1 MAHLSS
7 KNTLDLTNSSNRSL
21 KRRKVRKG
29 TTSCWECKRRKK
41 RCEFKAESAS
51 TCNTCQRI
59 GVPCVSQLFT
69 DTVSNDP
76 GHLGQRL
83 DQVEVLVTQFVRQ
96 REGQSNQ
103 EIRRAASTPEIGR
116 APTLRSVNHE
126 RLSRGSSLTGYL
138 YSVLPDP
145 STAAVILSSI
155 KLFASPLQVSQKSD
169 FDQNISH
176 ELPSLDPDVPLSSHP
191 VLFAKRLIQLAICLK
206 QFNILPSEQ
215 LTLHLNEPINNAAQ
229 RYFDA
234 ASHFVMS
241 QDYLVASLDGLET
254 LMLQA
259 SFHITDGDFQAAWAI
274 HHRVANISQAIDL
287 PNLAKEIGSRSENLW
302 FQITYS
308 DRFLSLI
315 LGLPFAI
322 ANNCLATT
330 SHLTASAPAQ
340 RLERIHAFL
349 AGHII
354 CRNVRMQHSAGFEEG
369 YFLGEHSRETRHID
383 DYLKKATRILPPSWW
398 LAPSLDNV
406 FDGEALERTAKLL
419 VQMHQYYLTVLLHQP
434 YIVHPQ
440 MMDSDVENS
449 TYSKLTAA
457 SASRELLSRFLII
470 RNYHRSPSYRA
481 LDEKAFV
488 ASATMLFVHFV
499 GHENTSANFFEHQR
513 SHDLGIIE
521 KVIDLFDELSVTP
534 RASQSLCRSQI
545 LRRLMQI
552 EINAANGYIYSTRSR
567 IQTSSNAARDRTDEQ
582 YGVEVFIP
590 YFGAVV
596 ISCPPSS
603 ESLAKESQESTIL
616 NVLESSLEGQLST
629 FDTPQQENSP
639 ELEHFGYADYET
651 DMTLLKDWI
660 HDEPEV
666 DSG

>member
-1 MAHLSS
+1 MTHLSS
-7 KNTLDLTNSSNRSL
+7 TNALDLTSSSNRSL

-29 TTSCWECKRRKK
+29 TTSCWECRRRKK
-41 RCEFKAESAS
+41 RCEFTESAS
-51 TCNTCQRI
+51 TCNACQRI
-59 GVPCVSQLFT
+59 GVPCVSQVFT
-69 DTVSNDP
+69 DTVSNEPD
-76 GHLGQRL
+76 HLSQRL
-83 DQVEVLVTQFVRQ
+83 DQVEALVTQFVRQ
-96 REGQSNQ
+96 RKGQSNQ
-103 EIRRAASTPEIGR
+103 ELRRATPTPEIDR

-126 RLSRGSSLTGYL
+126 RLSRGPSLTGYL

-145 STAAVILSSI
+145 STTAVILSSI
-155 KLFASPLQVSQKSD
+155 KLFASPLQVSQTSE
-169 FDQNISH
+169 FDRNISH
-176 ELPSLDPDVPLSSHP
+176 EMPGLDPDVPLTSHP
-191 VLFAKRLIQLAICLK
+191 VLVAKRLIQLAICLK

-259 SFHITDGDFQAAWAI
+259 SFHVTDGDFQAAWKI
-274 HHRVANISQAIDL
+274 YHRVANISQAIDL
-287 PNLAKEIGSRSENLW
+287 PNLAKELGSRSENLW
-302 FQITYS
+302 FRITYS
-308 DRFLSLI
+308 DRFLSLV

-322 ANNCLATT
+322 ANNCFATT
-330 SHLTASAPAQ
+330 PCLTASAPAE

-354 CRNVRMQHSAGFEEG
+354 GRNLRMQHGAGFEEG
-369 YFLGEHSRETRHID
+369 SFLGEHSRETKKID
-383 DYLKKATRILPPSWW
+383 DYLKKATRVVPTNWW

-440 MMDSDVENS
+440 MMDYDTV

-488 ASATMLFVHFV
+488 ASATLLFVHFV

-521 KVIDLFDELSVTP
+521 KVCDLFDELSVTP

-545 LRRLMQI
+545 LRKLMQV
-552 EINAANGYIYSTRSR
+552 EINAANGCIFSTRSM

-582 YGVEVFIP
+582 YGVELSIP
-590 YFGAVV
+590 YFGAVL
-596 ISCPPSS
+596 ISGPPSS
-603 ESLAKESQESTIL
+603 EPLAMESQESTIL
-616 NVLESSLEGQLST
+616 NVLKSSLEGQLST
-629 FDTPQQENSP
+629 FNTPQQEIAP
-639 ELEHFGYADYET
+639 EPGHFGYADYET

-660 HDEPEV
+660 YDEPEV